1 MPLRFLSEF
10 LQSARLCVFW
20 FTLGAIGIATSLN
33 AAIVVT
39 LTPSTPSPA
48 SVGMIVTWNAAAGDD
63 SPGTLWYRF
72 RSREAGGSYRVIR
85 DYGPLNSLGWTAS
98 DHEGTYQ
105 VEVSVRNRDTGETAA
120 VSEIFQMNSRVTGKS
135 PVINPTLHP
144 LVFLYSA
151 PACPPGNSMRVQFQS
166 AGGMI
171 QRTPY
176 KNCSD
181 GKSMNFYIAGLI
193 PETKYSVKH
202 SITDGTTSTD
212 GPTLSFT
219 SGILLPGLI
228 TPAIVQPPSNT
239 VTVPILL
246 QSTLFIPAFATD
258 LSGNVLWYNPT
269 DVTTITRVE
278 SGGYFVGTIEGGND
292 TSLEVV
298 REFDLVGTTLAETN
312 VARVNEQLAAMGKR
326 QISAFHHEARTLPD
340 GKILVLADV
349 EQILTDVQGPGPV
362 DVIGDMI
369 IVLDSNLQV
378 AWTWDTFDRLDPSRA
393 AVLGETCLGSGACA
407 PYYLAADANDW
418 THGNAVALMADGNL
432 LFSSRH
438 QDWIIKIEYQNGA
451 GSGAIIWRLGKDG
464 DFQFDSTDPYPWF
477 SHQHDPNFEAGSTS
491 MLLVFDN
498 GNTRIRLN
506 GGNGNSRGQMIQLDE
521 TNRIATVV
529 MNADMGAFSQAL
541 GSAQQLADSDCHFEA
556 GWVADSAS
564 STGFSSYSEE
574 VDPGG
579 NLVFETKMLTQ
590 VYRSFRMTTMYNP
603 N

>member
-1 MPLRFLSEF
+1 
-10 LQSARLCVFW
+10 
-20 FTLGAIGIATSLN
+20 
-33 AAIVVT
+33 
-39 LTPSTPSPA
+39 
-48 SVGMIVTWNAAAGDD
+48 
-63 SPGTLWYRF
+63 
-72 RSREAGGSYRVIR
+72 
-85 DYGPLNSLGWTAS
+85 
-98 DHEGTYQ
+98 
-105 VEVSVRNRDTGETAA
+105 
-120 VSEIFQMNSRVTGKS
+120 
-135 PVINPTLHP
+135 
-144 LVFLYSA
+144 
-151 PACPPGNSMRVQFQS
+151 
-166 AGGMI
+166 
-171 QRTPY
+171 
-176 KNCSD
+176 
-181 GKSMNFYIAGLI
+181 
-193 PETKYSVKH
+193 
-202 SITDGTTSTD
+202 
-212 GPTLSFT
+212 
-219 SGILLPGLI
+219 
-228 TPAIVQPPSNT
+228 
-239 VTVPILL
+239 
-246 QSTLFIPAFATD
+246 
-258 LSGNVLWYNPT
+258 
-269 DVTTITRVE
+269 
-278 SGGYFVGTIEGGND
+278 
-292 TSLEVV
+292 
-298 REFDLVGTTLAETN
+298 
-312 VARVNEQLAAMGKR
+312 
-326 QISAFHHEARTLPD
+326 
-340 GKILVLADV
+340 
-349 EQILTDVQGPGPV
+349 
-362 DVIGDMI
+362 
-369 IVLDSNLQV
+369 
-378 AWTWDTFDRLDPSRA
+378 
-393 AVLGETCLGSGACA
+393 VLGETCLGSGACA